1 MRDTGKITI
10 TMSEYKRLLYADTLI
25 EIITNRAK
33 TEKYFG
39 KDDIRAMLGIP
50 EKEDEE

>member
-10 TMSEYKRLLYADTLI
+10 TMAEYKRLIYADTLL
-25 EIITNRAK
+25 EVITNRAK
-33 TEKYFG
+33 TESYFN
-39 KDDIRAMLGIP
+39 KDDIRAMLGII